1 MNASHDLP
9 VGKRL
14 IDAFT
19 MLIVASM
26 SMVLL
31 IYVAFGEARRNYE
44 RFQIEK
50 LIAQGQ
56 VVQSSLESFVRPGLP
71 AHQYV
76 GFTNLAEP
84 MVKADPLIDAISFF
98 NANGDRTFQAGHGHN
113 QIFPRVTET
122 IKVNDSQVTVR
133 HSGDAFQVV
142 LPVRN
147 RFEQVGHVVLTVPSQ
162 KLTETVEMAFRQV
175 MYVALACRLAL
186 PCLCFSSC
194 TISRRA
200 RAAAGWPVA
209 LRHPS

>member
-76 GFTNLAEP
+76 GFNNLAEP

-113 QIFPRVTET
+113 QIFPACPRPSRSMTRRLRSAIRAMRSRSCFRSET
-122 IKVNDSQVTVR
+122 
-133 HSGDAFQVV
+133 A
-142 LPVRN
+142 
-147 RFEQVGHVVLTVPSQ
+147 
-162 KLTETVEMAFRQV
+162 
-175 MYVALACRLAL
+175 
-186 PCLCFSSC
+186 SSR
-194 TISRRA
+194 SA
-200 RAAAGWPVA
+200 MWF
-209 LRHPS
+209 